1 MRRLTAE
8 RVFDRDETGARS
20 IAPRHPQLAVDVG
33 EQRDI
38 DVLEKAFAHE
48 IRLRPDE
55 LLGGAGPDP
64 DRARQLLA
72 LHDLLHREDGGEVD
86 RLAGVV
92 ALAMP
97 GSPFDHRRVV
107 GDAGLL

>member
-1 MRRLTAE
+1 
-8 RVFDRDETGARS
+8 TGARA
-20 IAPRHPQLAVDVG
+20 IAPRHAQLAVDVR
-33 EQRDI
+33 EQGDI
-38 DVLEKAFAHE
+38 DVLEEAFADE
-48 IRLRPDE
+48 IRFRPDE

-92 ALAMP
+92 ALAVP
-97 GSPFDHRRVV
+97 GSPFHHRRVV
-107 GDAGLL
+107 GDTGLL